1 MFLNFSLILP
11 SENQKI
17 IKMKNFISLL
27 AVLFSAAITVQATSL
42 DDIRQALERSSVS
55 QVQEKVYIHTDNE
68 CYFVGDTL
76 WYKAYVVRADNLQPT
91 DMSRILYVELLS
103 PDGLLVERQNIIVAP
118 EGHTCGQFVLQDSLY
133 SGYYE
138 LRAYTRWMLNFG
150 VSQHKYTTSETWL
163 FYNSQMAADYYRL
176 WDGLYSRVLPVYG
189 KPETPGDYDA
199 RRMYQRPK
207 QRLPKLKKEEL
218 FVTFYPEGGSLVQG
232 LQSRVAF
239 DVVDQLG
246 QAVDIAGTIEADGQR
261 VADIQTTHAG
271 RGLFTVTPGPKRLSA
286 HFEWRGKK
294 YAFSLPRANQGGVVL
309 TLDDGR
315 LTLQSRGLS
324 ADRQYGLSILCR
336 GALKHFAAVDWP
348 ANGAPVSISLPLDSL
363 PVGVNDLTV
372 FDSDGRILADRL
384 FFRTSTVPATPITPV
399 TSVSSTNTYA
409 PYAPITVSL
418 QTPAP
423 NTTFSLA
430 VRDTRTDEPT
440 YNDGNVMTD
449 LLLSSELRG
458 FIAHPAYY
466 FERDDAEHRRHLDLL
481 MMVQGWR
488 KYQWRELA
496 DTTRQMRYQPEVT
509 MTVSGGVYKMLGI
522 ADVEQEEVTSW
533 QQGVGRVG
541 TKSLIDDEDMAG
553 VTENDGMETIGQST
567 ITTSA
572 SDVSSIEYGNLSNAN
587 DELGVNHGGLK
598 HEVLVEA
605 EVIMGDEIV
614 GAVQKTT
621 DGGRFLFNI
630 PPFYGATYLNLKA
643 YKEKDSLKKAMA
655 SRSDVTVFREDA
667 FADFY
672 VKRDMPFPVFTH
684 EYNYYEN
691 HAPEWEPIVDE
702 DSLSEWSM
710 ENDVHQLGNINVKGR
725 RRGKRAID
733 WKKPAYVRDA
743 YDIYN
748 DLTDYG
754 LSFGKF
760 DMRQFPV
767 QVAKFLF
774 GNMGRLNRQFN
785 VDGRLDGMTYWRN
798 YDSTGAMNSEIAASV
813 RAIEQKRAA
822 AAIYNNLKL
831 SRLQEVRVFSD
842 YEPRNEDS
850 TLVESI
856 YSADATVEMVNIP
869 YDGKQV
875 VYRDRHIYLHGFN
888 EPAQFYQPN
897 YADRQPAE
905 PTDYRRTL
913 YWNPN
918 ARSDEEGRFTTTFY
932 NNSKDTRIKISA
944 AGVSP
949 DGSLLFF
956 K

>member
-1 MFLNFSLILP
+1 MP
-11 SENQKI
+11 SEKQI
-17 IKMKNFISLL
+17 AIKMKHFLFLL
-27 AVLFSAAITVQATSL
+27 ATLLFASTAATAASL
-42 DDIRQALERSSVS
+42 DDIRQALEQSSVS

-76 WYKAYVVRADNLQPT
+76 WYKAYVVRADDLRPT

-118 EGHTCGQFVLQDSLY
+118 EGYTCGQFVLQDSLY

-150 VSQHKYTTSETWL
+150 VSHHRYTRTETWQ
-163 FYNSQMAADYYRL
+163 FYNHQMAADYYRL
-176 WDGLYSRVLPVYG
+176 WDGLYSRVLPIYG
-189 KPETPGDYDA
+189 KPEVPGDYDV

-207 QRLPKLKKEEL
+207 QRLPKQKKEEL

-246 QAVDIAGTIEADGQR
+246 QAVDIQGTVMADGQR
-261 VADIQTTHAG
+261 MAAINTIHAG
-271 RGLFTVTPGPKRLSA
+271 RGVFTVTPGSKRLTA
-286 HFEWRGKK
+286 HFTWRGKK
-294 YAFSLPRANQGGVVL
+294 YVFDLPRAEQGGVVV
-309 TLDDGR
+309 TLDGGR
-315 LTLQSRGLS
+315 VSLQSRGLP

-336 GALKHFAAVDWP
+336 GVLKYFSSVDLS
-348 ANGAPVSISLPLDSL
+348 ASPVTIDLPEDSL

-384 FFRTSTVPATPITPV
+384 FFRAMTSPVTPIKNLTP
-399 TSVSSTNTYA
+399 VSSTNTYA
-409 PYAPITVSL
+409 PYTPITLNL
-418 QTPAP
+418 QTPSP

-430 VRDTRTDEPT
+430 VRDTRTDELT

-466 FERDDAEHRRHLDLL
+466 FERDDDEHRRNLDLL

-488 KYQWRELA
+488 KYQWRELV
-496 DTTRQMRYQPEVT
+496 DTTRQMRYQPEKM
-509 MTVSGGVYKMLGI
+509 MTLSGAVYKMLGI
-522 ADVEQEEVTSW
+522 PDAEQEEVTSW
-533 QQGVGRVG
+533 PNGVGRIG
-541 TKSLIDDEDMAG
+541 MKSPIDDDVMADDADG
-553 VTENDGMETIGQST
+553 DGMETIGQNT
-567 ITTSA
+567 VIA
-572 SDVSSIEYGNLSNAN
+572 SDVSAIEYGSLGNAN

-614 GAVQKTT
+614 SAVQKTT
-621 DGGRFLFNI
+621 DGGRFLFQI
-630 PPFYGATYLNLKA
+630 PPFYGATYLNMKA
-643 YKEKDSLKKAMA
+643 YREKDSLKKAMT

-667 FADFY
+667 FPDFY
-672 VKRDMPFPVFTH
+672 VKRDMPFPIFTH

-691 HAPEWEPIVDE
+691 HAPEWEPMVDE
-702 DSLSEWSM
+702 DSLSELSM
-710 ENDVHQLGNINVKGR
+710 ENDVHQLDNITVKGR

-733 WKKPAYVRDA
+733 WQKPAYVRNA
-743 YDIYN
+743 YDLYN

-760 DMRQFPV
+760 DMRQFPL
-767 QVAKFLF
+767 QVAKFLY

-785 VDGRLDGMTYWRN
+785 VDGRLEGMTYWRN
-798 YDSTGAMNSEIAASV
+798 YDATGAMSPEIAEAM
-813 RAIEQKRAA
+813 RNIEKKRAA

-831 SRLQEVRVFSD
+831 SRLQDIRVFSD

-850 TLVESI
+850 TMVESH

-869 YDGKQV
+869 CDGKQI
-875 VYRDRHIYLHGFN
+875 VYRDRHIYFHGFN

-905 PTDYRRTL
+905 PADYRRTL

-918 ARSDEEGRFTTTFY
+918 ARSDEEGRFTATFY
-932 NNSKDTRIKISA
+932 NNAKDTRIKISA
-944 AGVSP
+944 AGVTP

>member
-1 MFLNFSLILP
+1 
-11 SENQKI
+11 
-17 IKMKNFISLL
+17 MKHIFSLL
-27 AVLFSAAITVQATSL
+27 AVLCLATAAVQAGSL

-55 QVQEKVYIHTDNE
+55 QVQEKVYIHTDNQ

-103 PDGLLVERQNIIVAP
+103 PDGLLVERQNIIVAS

-150 VSQHKYTTSETWL
+150 VSEHKYSTPETWQ
-163 FYNSQMAADYYRL
+163 FYNRQMAADYYRL

-189 KPETPGDYDA
+189 KPDTPGDYDA

-207 QRLPKLKKEEL
+207 QRLAKPKKEEL

-239 DVVDQLG
+239 DAVDQLG
-246 QAVDIAGTIEADGQR
+246 QAVDIAGTVMAAGQH
-261 VADIQTTHAG
+261 VADIRTTHAG
-271 RGLFTVTPGPKRLSA
+271 RGVFTVAPGQRRLSA
-286 HFEWRGKK
+286 HFTWRGKK
-294 YAFSLPRANQGGVVL
+294 YTFDLPRAEQGGVVL
-309 TLDDGR
+309 TLDGGR
-315 LTLQSRGLS
+315 VTLQSSGLPT
-324 ADRQYGLSILCR
+324 DRQYGLSILCR
-336 GALKHFAAVDWP
+336 GVLKHFA
-348 ANGAPVSISLPLDSL
+348 PVALSASPVTIDLPLDSL
-363 PVGVNDLTV
+363 PTGVNDLTV

-384 FFRTSTVPATPITPV
+384 FFCGSTVPAHPITAAATMP
-399 TSVSSTNTYA
+399 STRTYA
-409 PYAPITVSL
+409 PYAPITIDL

-423 NTTFSLA
+423 STTFSLA

-466 FERDDAEHRRHLDLL
+466 FESDDEEHRRHLDLL

-496 DTTRQMRYQPEVT
+496 DTTRQMRYEPEIT
-509 MTVSGGVYKMLGI
+509 MTVSGAVYKMLGI
-522 ADVEQEEVTSW
+522 PEVEQEEVTSW
-533 QQGVGRVG
+533 QNGVGRIG
-541 TKSLIDDEDMAG
+541 MKSPIDDDAMAEVAEDDG
-553 VTENDGMETIGQST
+553 FYSTETMGQST
-567 ITTSA
+567 VAA
-572 SDVSSIEYGNLSNAN
+572 SDVSSIEYGSLGNAN

-605 EVIMGDEIV
+605 EVVMGSEVV

-621 DGGRFLFNI
+621 DGGRFLFQI
-630 PPFYGATYLNLKA
+630 PPFYGVTFLNLKA
-643 YKEKDSLKKAMA
+643 YKEKDSLKKAMT
-655 SRSDVTVFREDA
+655 SRSDATVFREDA

-672 VKRDMPFPVFTH
+672 IKRDMPFPVFTH

-691 HAPEWEPIVDE
+691 HAPEWEPVIEE

-710 ENDVHQLGNINVKGR
+710 ENDVHQLSNINVKGR

-743 YDIYN
+743 YDLYN

-760 DMRQFPV
+760 DMRQFPL
-767 QVAKFLF
+767 QVAKFLY
-774 GNMGRLNRQFN
+774 GNMGRQHRQFN
-785 VDGRLDGMTYWRN
+785 VDGRLDGLTYWRN
-798 YDSTGAMNSEIAASV
+798 YDATGHIMSADIAESV
-813 RAIEQKRAA
+813 RDSEKKRAA

-831 SRLQEVRVFSD
+831 SRLQDIRVFSD

-850 TLVESI
+850 TLVESL
-856 YSADATVEMVNIP
+856 YAADATVEMVNIP
-869 YDGKQV
+869 FDGKQV
-875 VYRDRHIYLHGFN
+875 VYRDRHIYFHGFN
-888 EPAQFYQPN
+888 EPAELYQPN

-918 ARSDEEGRFTTTFY
+918 ARSDEEGRFTATFY

-949 DGSLLFF
+949 DGSLLIF

>member
-1 MFLNFSLILP
+1 MTIN
-11 SENQKI
+11 
-17 IKMKNFISLL
+17 MKHFFPLL
-27 AVLFSAAITVQATSL
+27 AVWLVATTAVRAGSL
-42 DDIRQALERSSVS
+42 DDIRQALEQSSVS
-55 QVQEKVYIHTDNE
+55 QVQEKVYIHTDNQ

-76 WYKAYVVRADNLQPT
+76 WYKAYVVRADNLRPT

-138 LRAYTRWMLNFG
+138 LRAYTRWMLNFN
-150 VSQHKYTTSETWL
+150 VSEHKHTTTETWQ
-163 FYNSQMAADYYRL
+163 FYNRQMAADYYRL
-176 WDGLYSRVLPVYG
+176 WDGLYSRVLPIYG

-207 QRLPKLKKEEL
+207 QRLQKPKKEEL

-239 DVVDQLG
+239 DAVDQLG
-246 QAVDIAGTIEADGQR
+246 QAVDIAGTVTTDGR
-261 VADIQTTHAG
+261 HVADIRTAHLG
-271 RGLFTVTPGPKRLSA
+271 RGVFTVTPGQKRLTA
-286 HFEWRGKK
+286 QFEWRGKK
-294 YAFSLPRANQGGVVL
+294 YAFDLPRAEQGGVVL
-309 TLDDGR
+309 TLDGGR
-315 LTLQSRGLS
+315 VTLQSRGLAAS
-324 ADRQYGLSILCR
+324 RQYGLSVLCR
-336 GALKHFAAVDWP
+336 GALRHFSAVGLP
-348 ANGAPVSISLPLDSL
+348 ADGQPVTIDL
-363 PVGVNDLTV
+363 PVGSLPTGVNDVTV

-384 FFRTSTVPATPITPV
+384 FFCGSTTPDATIEPITPIP
-399 TSVSSTNTYA
+399 SSRTYA
-409 PYAPITVSL
+409 PYAPITVDL

-440 YNDGNVMTD
+440 YDDGNVMTD

-466 FERDDAEHRRHLDLL
+466 FERDDDEHRRNLDLL

-496 DTTRQMRYQPEVT
+496 DTTRRMRYEPELS
-509 MTVSGGVYKMLGI
+509 MTVSGAVYKMLGI
-522 ADVEQEEVTSW
+522 PEVEQEEVTSW
-533 QQGVGRVG
+533 PNGVGRVG
-541 TKSLIDDEDMAG
+541 AKMSDDEVETTDAEEG
-553 VTENDGMETIGQST
+553 DTYSTETIGQY
-567 ITTSA
+567 
-572 SDVSSIEYGNLSNAN
+572 DVTAVEASSIEYGSLGNAN

-598 HEVLVEA
+598 REVLVEA
-605 EVIMGDEIV
+605 EVMMGDEIAS
-614 GAVQKTT
+614 AVQKTT
-621 DGGRFLFNI
+621 GGGRFLFQI

-643 YKEKDSLKKAMA
+643 YKEKDSVKKAMA

-667 FADFY
+667 FADYY
-672 VKRDMPFPVFTH
+672 VKRDMPFPIFTH
-684 EYNYYEN
+684 DYNYYEN
-691 HAPEWEPIVDE
+691 HAPEWEPVVEE

-725 RRGKRAID
+725 RRGKRAVD
-733 WKKPAYVRDA
+733 WQKPAYVRNA
-743 YDIYN
+743 YDLYN

-760 DMRQFPV
+760 DMRQFPL

-785 VDGRLDGMTYWRN
+785 VDGRLDGQTYWRN
-798 YDSTGAMNSEIAASV
+798 YNATGNMNADIAEAV
-813 RAIEQKRAA
+813 RNRERTRAA
-822 AAIYNNLKL
+822 AAIYRNLKL
-831 SRLQEVRVFSD
+831 SRLQDIRVFSD
-842 YEPRNEDS
+842 YEPRKEDS
-850 TLVESI
+850 TLVESA
-856 YSADATVEMVNIP
+856 YTADATVEMVNIP

-888 EPAQFYQPN
+888 APAQFYQPN
-897 YADRQPAE
+897 YADRPPAA
-905 PTDYRRTL
+905 PTDSRRTL

-918 ARSDEEGRFTTTFY
+918 ARSDEEGRFTATFY
-932 NNSKDTRIKISA
+932 NNAKDTRIKLSA
-944 AGVSP
+944 AGVTP
-949 DGSLLFF
+949 DGCLLIY